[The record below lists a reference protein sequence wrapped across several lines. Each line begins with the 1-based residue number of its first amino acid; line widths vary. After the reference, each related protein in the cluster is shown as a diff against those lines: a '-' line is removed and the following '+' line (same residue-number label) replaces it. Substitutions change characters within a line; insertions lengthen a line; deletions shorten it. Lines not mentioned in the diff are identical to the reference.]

1 MPAKPRKRKPAISRI
16 TEEQALDFAQLTLDI
31 FKFRKHLDKQS
42 QDKTSAIRKT
52 K

>member
-1 MPAKPRKRKPAISRI
+1 MPAKPLKRKPATSQI

-31 FKFRKHLDKQS
+31 FKHKKQLDKHS
-42 QDKTSAIRKT
+42 QDKTNAIRKA